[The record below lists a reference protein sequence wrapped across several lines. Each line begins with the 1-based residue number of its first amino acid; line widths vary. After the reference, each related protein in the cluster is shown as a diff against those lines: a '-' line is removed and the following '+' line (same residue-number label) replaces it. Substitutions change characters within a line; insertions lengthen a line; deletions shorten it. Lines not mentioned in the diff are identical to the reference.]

1 MLIKGGKIIDPK
13 NNLNGI
19 YDILIENGKVKEI
32 AKNIKESNYKIIN
45 ADGMWVVPGLID
57 LHVHLREPGGT
68 HKETIETGSKSASRG
83 GVTTICCMPNTNPV
97 IDNPILV
104 EYIKLKAEKEAV
116 VNILPIGSITKSM
129 NGNELAPLG
138 AMKEKGICAVSED
151 GKSVLN
157 SSLMKTGLT
166 YANMFDLPTFVH
178 CEDLDLKGNGQI
190 NEGETAVELGLNGI
204 SNDVEDTI
212 TARDIL
218 LAKSVGAPLHICHLS
233 TKGAVKLVENAKEE
247 VDFITA
253 EVTPHHFTLTDK
265 DIKGYNTNFKM
276 APPLRAKSD
285 VEEILRGLK
294 EDVIDVIA
302 TDHAPHHIDE
312 KNCEFELA
320 MNGIV
325 GLETLVPLT
334 ITELVNK
341 GIITENQF
349 VEKTSL
355 NPAKILKINKG
366 HLGVGA
372 VADIAIINPNEK
384 YTINKEE
391 FLSKSKNTPF
401 HGRKVTGKVK
411 YTVVNGQIV
420 FQD

>member
-1 MLIKGGKIIDPK
+1 MLIKGGKVIDPK

-19 YDILIENGKVKEI
+19 YDVLIENGKIKEI
-32 AKNIKESNYKIIN
+32 ANDINEPNEEIIN
-45 ADGMWVVPGLID
+45 AEGMWIVPGLID

-68 HKETIETGSKSASRG
+68 HKETIKTGAKSASRG

-104 EYIKLKAEKEAV
+104 EYIKLKAEKEAI
-116 VNILPIGSITKSM
+116 VNILPVGSITKGM
-129 NGNELAPLG
+129 NGVELAPIG
-138 AMKEKGICAVSED
+138 GMKEKGICAISED

-166 YANMFDLPTFVH
+166 YAKMFDLPTFVH
-178 CEDLDLKGNGQI
+178 CEDLDLKGDGQI
-190 NEGETAVELGLNGI
+190 NEGEASIRLGLSGI

-212 TARDIL
+212 TARDVL
-218 LAKSVGAPLHICHLS
+218 LAKSVKSPLHICHLS
-233 TKGAVKLVENAKEE
+233 TKGAVKLVENAKKE

-253 EVTPHHFTLTDK
+253 EVTPHHFTLTDE
-265 DIKGYNTNFKM
+265 DIKDYDTNFKM
-276 APPLRAKSD
+276 APPLRAKDD
-285 VEEILRGLK
+285 VSEILRGLK
-294 EDVIDVIA
+294 ENVIDAIA

-312 KNCEFELA
+312 KNCEFEIA

-334 ITELVNK
+334 ITQLVKK

-355 NPAKILKINKG
+355 NPATILNIDKG

-372 VADIAIINPNEK
+372 IADIAIINPNEK
-384 YTINKEE
+384 YVINKNE

-401 HGRKVTGKVK
+401 HGKEVTGKVK
-411 YTVVNGQIV
+411 YTIVNGEIV
-420 FQD
+420 FKD